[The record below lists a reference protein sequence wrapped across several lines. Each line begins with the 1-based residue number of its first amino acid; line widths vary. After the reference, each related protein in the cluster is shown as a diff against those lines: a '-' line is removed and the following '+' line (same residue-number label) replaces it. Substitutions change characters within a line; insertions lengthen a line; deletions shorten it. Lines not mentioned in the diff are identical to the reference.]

1 MLKKIFLSASF
12 LTLGILALTSCST
25 KTTYEDSGE
34 VETVTTGFGST
45 DLQQI
50 SITMVDSML
59 TADSVVSILQKTD
72 RPVLF
77 IDGVKNKTSEHI
89 DTESITDTISTKLI
103 NSGKFRFVD
112 MTKIESVRKQYEY
125 QKESGLV
132 DQDTAVTVGKQI
144 GADYMLYGNISSI
157 VKRNSKTKDVYIKFT
172 LKLMDIQSGII
183 EWQGEKEIRKQ
194 DNKTLFGL

>member
-1 MLKKIFLSASF
+1 MIKKIFLSASIIS
-12 LTLGILALTSCST
+12 LGMLSLSACSN
-25 KTTYEDSGE
+25 KVSYEDAGE

-50 SITMVDSML
+50 SIKMVDSML
-59 TADSVVSILQKTD
+59 IAGSVQNITKD
-72 RPVLF
+72 NNRPVLF

-112 MTKIESVRKQYEY
+112 MTKIESVKQQY
-125 QKESGLV
+125 QHQKDSGLV
-132 DQDTAVTVGKQI
+132 DQDTAVNVGKQI

-157 VKRNSKTKDVYIKFT
+157 VKRDSNTKDVYFKFT
-172 LKLMDIQSGII
+172 LKLMDIETGII
-183 EWQGEKEIRKQ
+183 EWQDEKEIRKQ

>member
-1 MLKKIFLSASF
+1 MIKKLFLSASIISLGMLS
-12 LTLGILALTSCST
+12 LTACSN
-25 KTTYEDSGE
+25 KVSYEDAGE

-50 SITMVDSML
+50 SIKMVDSML
-59 TADSVVSILQKTD
+59 IAGSVQNITKD
-72 RPVLF
+72 NNRPVLF

-112 MTKIESVRKQYEY
+112 MTKIESVKQQY
-125 QKESGLV
+125 QHQKDSGLV
-132 DQDTAVTVGKQI
+132 DQDTAVNVGKQI

-157 VKRNSKTKDVYIKFT
+157 VKRDSNTKDVYFKFT
-172 LKLMDIQSGII
+172 LKLMDIETGII
-183 EWQGEKEIRKQ
+183 EWQDEKEIRKQ